1 MNMLSQKL
9 HHPIG
14 RWSFFSVNPNLGG
27 AAKLPKNRFEQKMGK
42 IRDKRADL
50 PKIARHT
57 EGG

>member
-1 MNMLSQKL
+1 VELFFGK
-9 HHPIG
+9 PEPW
-14 RWSFFSVNPNLGG
+14 WSS
-27 AAKLPKNRFEQKMGK
+27 KITQNRFEQKMGK